1 MTCEEIRTVL
11 SAYLDSELETAKS
24 LEVTSHLEACPPCR
38 DRVCAETRLERGI
51 REKLGCEPVCDKF
64 WSRLEGSL
72 GRAPWRARVVR
83 VGTFVASVAAAV
95 ALTATILG
103 TYPRTAGAED
113 LAGAALREVS
123 EVVPVGNFEPAPGR
137 ECHRCPIEMWKSAAS
152 RVGRPVRGPRPDE
165 VAPQH
170 RLEAVGIVSAH
181 LGSRE
186 VPVAVYRCCGE
197 RVCVFVF
204 SLAVL
209 DEFPGAR
216 SCLVGAGDA
225 VTHVGG
231 GGGTVALR
239 RLRDVVLVA
248 VGRHD
253 PEGLVRAFRDE

>member
-24 LEVTSHLEACPPCR
+24 LEVTSHLEACIPCR

-64 WSRLEGSL
+64 WSRVEGSL
-72 GRAPWRARVVR
+72 GRTPWRARVVR
-83 VGTFVASVAAAV
+83 IGTFAASVAAAI
-95 ALTATILG
+95 ALAVTILG

-113 LAGAALREVS
+113 LAGAALRAAI
-123 EVVPVGNFEPAPGR
+123 EVVPVGSFDPAPGR
-137 ECHRCPIEMWKSAAS
+137 ERHQCPIEMWKSAA
-152 RVGRPVRGPRPDE
+152 GKAGCAVRGPRPDE
-165 VAPQH
+165 VGPH
-170 RLEAVGIVSAH
+170 RLEAVGVVTAH
-181 LGSRE
+181 LGGAE

-204 SLAVL
+204 AVSVL

-216 SCLVGAGDA
+216 ACLAAAGDA
-225 VTHVGG
+225 VTHVCGSG
-231 GGGTVALR
+231 STVALR
-239 RLRDVVLVA
+239 RLHDVVLVA

-253 PEGLVRAFRDE
+253 PEGLVRAFRDP